1 VIYVCFC
8 GYLSSNLF
16 QIVTSTGFL
25 WFSRNFGH
33 TWFIGQYVK
42 KTVKHILEILIL
54 KFLANFFWN
63 FKFVLKSLEQQQRS
77 YLGQQSSLV
86 CFLSQF
92 DLNLKADIVEYE
104 ERHSVWNMILFRNE
118 HSTHIQ
124 IINILSYN
132 ITKSKQ
138 KLGLPLFCEI
148 KFKDFQEIL
157 WPSNFQGPT
166 GITKIIS
173 SEMWIWVKNWE
184 DQFDGRSNS
193 NWNNKYVKTL
203 HGTVN
208 I

>member
-1 VIYVCFC
+1 MSVSVDICHQTFSKLLLLQV
-8 GYLSSNLF
+8 
-16 QIVTSTGFL
+16 FL

-166 GITKIIS
+166 GITDYKL
-173 SEMWIWVKNWE
+173 
-184 DQFDGRSNS
+184 
-193 NWNNKYVKTL
+193 WNVDLGKELRRPVWWTK
-203 HGTVN
+203 
-208 I
+208 